1 MSKVV
6 AKLSLDDPFGNPHT
20 LLVKVSTNK
29 VINYSLSGTVS
40 RIPMC
45 ITNMQVREALPE
57 LMLDFKDVPEM
68 IDAVKESIN
77 TGTDSI
83 TEIKIYDWQTIWAM

>member
-20 LLVKVSTNK
+20 LLVKVSDNQ

-40 RIPMC
+40 RIAMC
-45 ITNMQVREALPE
+45 ITNMQVKKPLPE

-68 IDAVKESIN
+68 IGKVQESIK
-77 TGTDSI
+77 TGTEDI
-83 TEIKIYDWQTIWAM
+83 TETKIYD